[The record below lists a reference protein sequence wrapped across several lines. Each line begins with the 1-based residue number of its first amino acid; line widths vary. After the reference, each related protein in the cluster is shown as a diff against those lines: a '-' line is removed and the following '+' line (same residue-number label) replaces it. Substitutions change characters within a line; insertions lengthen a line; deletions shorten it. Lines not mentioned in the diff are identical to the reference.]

1 MYSNRAENYPAD
13 YQVRLRV
20 VLLGSGE
27 LTGCPVRHVTV
38 VRLL

>member
-13 YQVRLRV
+13 YQVRCHA
-20 VLLGSGE
+20 VLSGSGE
-27 LTGCPVRHVTV
+27 LTGCLVRHVTV